1 LIDVNNPDQNILK
14 KVPYPNIDF
23 LKSGGVETVK
33 VTTSYVKY
41 KNLPKVLPV
50 FNAEATSYFL
60 VKSPADWFYVSGE
73 GYHDKKAFCYSYEAN
88 GNTSVIPLADFTNDL
103 GKNKHKFIIFAC
115 CSLMDIYFNG
125 VYRDPSLSDATF
137 NNEANP
143 GLHILND
150 IAKNSNDIIILGYAG
165 TAPGTGSDVN
175 ILNNFL
181 KKINYDIT
189 DKDFV
194 AKTWLNI
201 HILRNTNFNA
211 RAFVKNGQKIYYS
224 DCVKLISNYK
234 SNPASSRGRNPKA
247 APKRA
252 AAALTRLLDDGPAAG
267 LFQYIPVLSS
277 LAGCSQSFEKKIL
290 YYLLKFRTLKS
301 A

>member
-33 VTTSYVKY
+33 VTASYVKY

-73 GYHDKKAFCYSYEAN
+73 GYHDKKAFCYSYEAS
-88 GNTSVIPLADFTNDL
+88 GDTSIIPLADFTNDL
-103 GKNKHKFIIFAC
+103 GKNKHKFIVFAC

-125 VYRDPSLSDATF
+125 VYRDPFPPDATF

-150 IAKNSNDIIILGYAG
+150 IVKNSNDIIILGYAG
-165 TAPGTGSDVN
+165 SAPGTGPDIN
-175 ILNNFL
+175 LL
-181 KKINYDIT
+181 KKLFATLKNDISNQ
-189 DKDFV
+189 DFV

-201 HILRNTNFNA
+201 HKAKEIKNYNA
-211 RAFVKNGQKIYYS
+211 RALVKNNQK
-224 DCVKLISNYK
+224 
-234 SNPASSRGRNPKA
+234 
-247 APKRA
+247 
-252 AAALTRLLDDGPAAG
+252 
-267 LFQYIPVLSS
+267 
-277 LAGCSQSFEKKIL
+277 CS
-290 YYLLKFRTLKS
+290 YYLIKYLPKTPDFNTVACRASCPRICRAGWPREL
-301 A
+301 AEALAECRA